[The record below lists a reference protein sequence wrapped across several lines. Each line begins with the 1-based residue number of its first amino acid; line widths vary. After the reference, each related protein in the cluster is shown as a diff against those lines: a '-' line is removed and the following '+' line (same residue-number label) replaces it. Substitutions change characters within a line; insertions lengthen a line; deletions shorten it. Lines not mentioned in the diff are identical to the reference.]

1 MVKEARPLQSARFT
15 SYTKAGVDHVE
26 AFALL
31 SNKDAS
37 DYFDLVLQ
45 SVRKGEQARVAAEL
59 FVKEMWYTVSRGARP
74 LCMLSCAGTLCA
86 ALQSNHQQVR
96 LKELPSSL
104 SS

>member
-1 MVKEARPLQSARFT
+1 MPQAEETAAVVKETRPLQSARFT

-31 SNKDAS
+31 SNTDAS

-59 FVKEMWYTVSRGARP
+59 FVKEMWYTVSRAAEASPPAGLCWTGA
-74 LCMLSCAGTLCA
+74 AV
-86 ALQSNHQQVR
+86 LQSMH
-96 LKELPSSL
+96 KM
-104 SS
+104 